1 MCRFPLSS
9 PSRDASSKTLITLC
23 LLFSSLVLTTIAS
36 AQTPAPAPKP
46 TPDVLIFNN
55 GDQLSGTVLRGV
67 GDTIVFKSDMAG
79 EITVPLNKIKE
90 LRSASSFAIVRK
102 DLPVKKNP
110 PQTGTI
116 AVREG
121 NVTVNSD
128 ASSSAPP
135 QAIPDKELAYIVDKP
150 TFDREIAGHQSFRE
164 GWVGSITAGA
174 SLVRATQSGTT
185 FTAAVSAVRNTPS
198 VAYIPRRDRTIFNLQ
213 ESYGKFTQP
222 LIPQTD
228 PETPDSIAKT
238 NIFHSDIEQDR
249 YFTPRFYVLATAAF
263 DHNFS
268 SGLNLQQVYG
278 AGAGWTPVDSPKQHL
293 DLSGNVHYE
302 KQHFQDPTTDQN
314 LIGAT
319 VSENYLRN
327 LPGKLVFTE
336 SASYLPAFNNSNA
349 YSANFAAG
357 LALPVYHRFSVSLST
372 SDNYLNNPS
381 IGYRNNSYQYVTGLT
396 YTLH

>member
-1 MCRFPLSS
+1 MRSLLPPSSS
-9 PSRDASSKTLITLC
+9 PHVFSKSLMALC
-23 LLFSSLVLTTIAS
+23 LLLFSPAFLTMAS
-36 AQTPAPAPKP
+36 GQAPAPASKP
-46 TPDVLIFNN
+46 APDVLIFTN

-67 GDTIVFKSDMAG
+67 NDTIVFKSDMAG
-79 EITVPLNKIKE
+79 EITVPLAKIKE

-102 DLPVKKNP
+102 NVPINKTP

-116 AVREG
+116 AVSEG
-121 NVTVNSD
+121 SLTVNST
-128 ASSSAPP
+128 SAPP
-135 QAIPDKELAYIVDKP
+135 QSIPDKELAYIVDTP
-150 TFDREIAGHQSFRE
+150 TFTRELAGHQSFRE

-174 SLVRATQSGTT
+174 SLIRATQNGTT
-185 FTAAVSAVRNTPS
+185 FTAGVTAVRSTPS
-198 VAYIPRRDRTIFNLQ
+198 VAYIPRRNRTIFNLQ

-222 LIPQTD
+222 VIPQTV
-228 PETPDSIAKT
+228 PVASPDIIVKT

-249 YFTPRFYVLATAAF
+249 YFTPRLYVLAIAAF

-268 SGLNLQQVYG
+268 SGLNLQQIYG
-278 AGAGWTPVDSPKQHL
+278 AGAGWTPIQTPKQQL

-302 KQHFQDPTTDQN
+302 KQYFQDPTNNQN

-336 SASYLPAFNNSNA
+336 SANYLPAFNNSNA

-372 SDNYLNNPS
+372 SDSYLNNPS
-381 IGYRNNSYQYVTGLT
+381 AGFKKNSYQYVTGLT